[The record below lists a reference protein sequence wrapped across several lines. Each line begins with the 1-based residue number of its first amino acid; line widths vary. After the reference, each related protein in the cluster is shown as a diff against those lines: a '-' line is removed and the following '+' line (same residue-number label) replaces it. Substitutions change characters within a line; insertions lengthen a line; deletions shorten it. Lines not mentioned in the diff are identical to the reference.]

1 MNAIRLPFSIWW
13 LRWLLFARFSLML
26 PSLCWLAGW
35 MAGWLADW
43 HCCCNCV
50 PRFVRN
56 SLLCLVSVV
65 MPLFRPQLNN
75 PNQSSPHQ
83 WSMWTD
89 QLVFYMART
98 LSGFFLLSSTFSFH
112 FILDSIFI
120 VLLNAMHPIF
130 FAITVGH
137 AHSFGIVFR
146 FAVLMHHRVYVWI
159 GIMLSSLGF
168 LTKQIFLSKL
178 AHFILFFLF
187 LFFFFCLILLLFRCC
202 FSPFLSF
209 FLCMSDSNPIRKIC
223 AIL

>member
-1 MNAIRLPFSIWW
+1 MVVTMTSVCTFFVDVAIVVLAGW
-13 LRWLLFARFSLML
+13 LN
-26 PSLCWLAGW
+26 GW
-35 MAGWLADW
+35 MAGWLTDW

-98 LSGFFLLSSTFSFH
+98 LSGFFSFVYFLVSLH
-112 FILDSIFI
+112 FGFYLHC
-120 VLLNAMHPIF
+120 VVECNASDI

-146 FAVLMHHRVYVWI
+146 FAVLLAVLMHHRVYVWI

-187 LFFFFCLILLLFRCC
+187 LFFFFFGLILLLFRCC
-202 FSPFLSF
+202 FSLYLSF